1 MSIYSTL
8 KDLQQAAAKENTG
21 GSGRSFLTLKSG
33 ESFKI
38 RFRQE
43 LAEDGKNFDEDLGT
57 GLVVPVHVHPNDF
70 KRKLACTLED
80 EAFDF
85 KCWPHEQ
92 VVANPKW
99 RDKKHF
105 LVNVAVLD
113 NNEWSNKILDQTFS
127 PKHVINALI
136 EYALEYG
143 STTDREYK
151 ITRTG
156 SSMNDTQYMLI
167 PGSESKVP
175 DDVAKLEVADLSTVY
190 RKLPYDEQA
199 EYFLALKE
207 DSQPASKGW

>member
-1 MSIYSTL
+1 MSVYSTI
-8 KDLQQAAAKENTG
+8 KDLQNTAAKENTG

-57 GLVVPVHVHPNDF
+57 GLVVPVHVHPVDF
-70 KRKLACTLED
+70 KKKLACTLED
-80 EAFDF
+80 EKFDF

-92 VVANPKW
+92 VAANPKW

-105 LVNVAVLD
+105 LINVAVLE

-127 PKHVINALI
+127 PKHVINTLI
-136 EYALEYG
+136 EYGVEYG
-143 STTDREYK
+143 SITDRDYK

-156 SSMNDTQYMLI
+156 SSMNDTQYSLI
-167 PGSESKVP
+167 PLGEGAAAVDIKAL
-175 DDVAKLEVADLSTVY
+175 DLADLDTVY
-190 RKLPYDEQA
+190 RKLPYDEQVEFFMSA
-199 EYFLALKE
+199 SE
-207 DSQPASKGW
+207 DKPAAKGW